1 MIQATELKLP
11 KHYKENNPN
20 ILSRVRKD
28 MGEGKPF
35 HYLFV
40 GAVGCGKTE
49 LARAIWGSYESR
61 HFESVKIRRFYRS
74 YLYHLSTNQD
84 DKYQAIREVEK
95 QFRSR
100 AVIIDDVGDERPAT
114 EAAHDYIASM
124 MEERYDYCILPHNR
138 DFCQTVITTNLK
150 GEDIL
155 KFYGS
160 RVLDRMEE
168 LFTIME
174 FNAHSF
180 RREKKEKIKG

>member
-1 MIQATELKLP
+1 MIQKKELKLP
-11 KHYKENNPN
+11 KYYQKNNPK
-20 ILSRVRKD
+20 ILSRVKED
-28 MGEGKPF
+28 MEAGNPF
-35 HYLFV
+35 HYLFI

-49 LARAIWGSYESR
+49 LARAIYSSYEPN

-74 YLYHLSTNQD
+74 YLYYLSMNLN
-84 DKYQAIREVEK
+84 DKYQSIMDMEK

-100 AVIIDDVGDERPAT
+100 AVIIDDFGDERPAT
-114 EAAHDYIASM
+114 DAAHDYIANM
-124 MEERYDYCILPHNR
+124 IEERYDYCILPHNR

-150 GEDIL
+150 GEEIL